1 MVNRLDNIEMK
12 NILQEPIAEY
22 LKEKSK
28 EFGGNELA
36 NKFRHVFPKEIES
49 LLIDKTRYKTI
60 GSPGKGTWTDC
71 PWIAI
76 LDTLITESPQKG
88 YYPVFLFK
96 SDMTGVY
103 LSLNQGVT
111 DVIENYKREAK
122 DVLKLRA
129 EDFRAKLK
137 FDSSEFITKIDLQSR
152 TRNAIHYQAGN
163 IIAKYYPSKNLP
175 ESDIIKS
182 DIKKFLTFYEN
193 LTYSDSSFSD
203 HTENNNFETKQIRL
217 HWRIERNTS
226 LSKKVKKKKGYKCE
240 ACGMTFVD
248 KYGKLGENFIEAH
261 HLKPI
266 SDLGIGKFQVDLAN
280 DFAVLC
286 SNCHSMIHK
295 LEDPSDLVKLKIII
309 STTNF

>member
-1 MVNRLDNIEMK
+1 ME
-12 NILQEPIAEY
+12 NILREPIADY
-22 LKEKSK
+22 LKEESK

-36 NKFRHVFPKEIES
+36 NKFRHNFPEEIEN

-60 GSPGKGTWTDC
+60 GSPGKGNWTDC

-96 SDMTGVY
+96 SDMSGVY

-111 DVIENYKREAK
+111 DVIENYKRDAK

-129 EDFRAKLK
+129 EDFRARLK
-137 FDSSEFITKIDLQSR
+137 FDSSKFLTKIDLNSK
-152 TRNAIHYQAGN
+152 TRNAKHYQAGN
-163 IIAKYYPSKNLP
+163 IIAKYYSNDNLP
-175 ESDIIKS
+175 GSNELKS
-182 DIKKFLTFYEN
+182 DIKQFLEYYEN
-193 LTYSDSSFSD
+193 LAYSDSSFSD
-203 HTENNNFETKQIRL
+203 HTENNHFETKQIRL
-217 HWRIERNTS
+217 HWRIERNS
-226 LSKKVKKKKGYKCE
+226 GLSKKVKKKKGYECE
-240 ACGMTFVD
+240 ACKMNFVD
-248 KYGKLGENFIEAH
+248 KYGELGAKYIEAH

-266 SDLGIGKFQVDLAN
+266 SELGIGKFKVDLEN

-295 LEDPSDLVKLKIII
+295 LNDPSDLKKLKEIIK
-309 STTNF
+309 NCK